1 MKLCKIYSNDETQFH
16 NIEFHDGLNVVL
28 AEITD
33 RSKIDKD
40 THNLG
45 KTLLISLIDFL
56 LLKQIKDKSKFF
68 LTKGGFEYQIF
79 FAELKL
85 NDGRYLIIRRSVD
98 HPSKVSFRAST
109 HKMVGFETEIVYDY
123 ENISFKDAKEKLN
136 DYLGFDVLT
145 KWPYRK
151 SVTYFLR
158 SQYDY
163 RDVFRLDKFKG
174 KDKDWK
180 PFMFDLLGFNSE
192 VIEEKYE
199 LEDEINELNTK
210 INTLQKENDID
221 INERDK
227 VAGLL
232 SIKLDEKE
240 EISTKIDRFNF
251 YESDTRVNTELVED
265 LDVEI
270 QILNTKRYALSIEI
284 KKIENSLSA
293 PQSTIDLDKLKR
305 LYLDANI
312 YFPDQLTKDYENL
325 LLFKDSITKERNKYL
340 QENLSEF
347 LSEYDSLDSELK
359 NLESQKEKLLE
370 YLTEKDS
377 YFKFKELQKQLS
389 GIDANILQ
397 LQEKLKSID
406 KTSKFTKELEDKQ
419 CEVENKSKEIQL
431 LIDEQKHAEIRK
443 IFNHIIKEILGV
455 NALLS
460 LKLNRNGNVEFEATI
475 QNPESLAI
483 TDQDY
488 GTTYRKILCIAFD
501 LSLLI
506 YYSDRSFY
514 RFVYH
519 DGSLEALDNRK
530 KISYIST
537 VKKICA
543 EYDLQYIFTL
553 IDSDLPRDE
562 YGNIIQFQEDEICLK
577 LHDRDDSG
585 KLFKKSF

>member
-1 MKLCKIYSNDETQFH
+1 MKLSKIYSNDETQFH
-16 NIEFHDGLNVVL
+16 NIQFHDGLNVIL
-28 AEITD
+28 AEIMD
-33 RSKIDKD
+33 RSKTDKD

-45 KTLLISLIDFL
+45 KTLLISVIDFL
-56 LLKQIKDKSKFF
+56 LLEQINDKSKFF
-68 LTKGGFEYQIF
+68 LTKGGFENQVF

-98 HPSKVSFRAST
+98 HPSKVSFRVFT
-109 HKMVGFETEIVYDY
+109 HKMVGFETDISYDY
-123 ENISFKDAKEKLN
+123 ENISFKAAKEKLN
-136 DYLGFDVLT
+136 DYLGFDVLP
-145 KWPYRK
+145 KWSYRK

-192 VIEEKYE
+192 VIKAKYE
-199 LEDEINELNTK
+199 LEDEISKLNTK
-210 INTLQKENDID
+210 IETLKKENNID

-232 SIKLDEKE
+232 SIKSDEKD

-251 YESDTRVNTELVED
+251 YESDTRANTKLVED
-265 LDVEI
+265 IDAKI
-270 QILNTKRYALSIEI
+270 QIFNTKRYALSIEI
-284 KKIENSLSA
+284 KKIEDSLSVT
-293 PQSTIDLDKLKR
+293 QSTIDLEKLKR

-312 YFPDQLTKDYENL
+312 YFPDQLTKDYESL
-325 LLFKDSITKERNKYL
+325 LQFKDSITKERNRYL
-340 QENLSEF
+340 RENLIEF
-347 LSEYDSLDSELK
+347 RSEYDNLNSQLK
-359 NLESQKEKLLE
+359 DLESQKEKLLE

-389 GIDANILQ
+389 GIDASILQ
-397 LQEKLKSID
+397 LEEKLKSID
-406 KTSKFTKELEDKQ
+406 KTSKLTQELEDKQ

-431 LIDEQKHAEIRK
+431 LIDEQKHAGIRK

-460 LKLNRNGNVEFEATI
+460 LKLNKSGNVEFEATI

-483 TDQDY
+483 TDEDY
-488 GTTYRKILCIAFD
+488 GTTYRKMLCIAFD

-506 YYSDRSFY
+506 YYSDKSFY

-537 VKKICA
+537 VKKICSK
-543 EYDLQYIFTL
+543 YDLQYVFTA

-562 YGNIIQFQEDEICLK
+562 YGNVIQFQEDEICLK